1 MFDLLRVSGGPTK
14 PEIIAIAISKLGLRD
29 SDMFFDVGCGTGAVS
44 IEASSLVKNLHITA
58 IDARTEAIEVA
69 EKNFEAFKIPNV
81 NLVFGESSEV
91 IAQAEKVDC
100 AFVGG
105 SKNILEV
112 LDALAAK
119 NARSIVVDAVRI
131 ETVVR
136 VIQRMK
142 ELGIFREV
150 LHVIVSRGVDL
161 VGETMFKPEN
171 PVYIIVGGTDK
182 TN

>member
-1 MFDLLRVSGGPTK
+1 MIDLLRVSGGPTK
-14 PEIIAIAISKLGLRD
+14 PEIIAIALSKMELQSGD
-29 SDMFFDVGCGTGAVS
+29 SFFDVGCGTGAVS
-44 IEASSLVKNLHITA
+44 IEASSLVKDLHITA
-58 IDARTEAIEVA
+58 IDARKEAIEVA
-69 EKNFEAFKIPNV
+69 EKNFEAFKVPNV

-91 IAQAEKVDC
+91 IAQAKMVDC

-136 VIQRMK
+136 VIQRMQ

-150 LHVIVSRGVDL
+150 LHVMVSRGVDL

>member
-1 MFDLLRVSGGPTK
+1 MSDLLRVSGGPTK
-14 PEIIAIAISKLGLRD
+14 PEIIAIALSKLKLRSYD
-29 SDMFFDVGCGTGAVS
+29 RFFDVGCGTGAVS
-44 IEASSLVKNLHITA
+44 IEASSLVDSLHITA
-58 IDARTEAIEVA
+58 IDARKEAIEVA
-69 EKNFEAFKIPNV
+69 KKNFEAFNIPNV
-81 NLVFGESSEV
+81 NLVFGESSDV

-119 NARSIVVDAVRI
+119 KARRIVVDAVRI
-131 ETVVR
+131 ETVVK
-136 VIQRMK
+136 IIHRMQ
-142 ELGIFREV
+142 ELGIFHEV
-150 LHVIVSRGVDL
+150 IHVMVSRGVDL

>member
-14 PEIIAIAISKLGLRD
+14 PEIIAIALLKMGLRNGD
-29 SDMFFDVGCGTGAVS
+29 SFFDVGCGTGAVS
-44 IEASSLVKNLHITA
+44 IEASSL
-58 IDARTEAIEVA
+58 
-69 EKNFEAFKIPNV
+69 KIPNV

-136 VIQRMK
+136 VIQRMQ

-150 LHVIVSRGVDL
+150 VHVMVSRGIDL

-171 PVYIIVGGTDK
+171 PVYIIVGGKDK